1 MARVEFE
8 NIFKGRVL
16 DNIQKLIKQTLPN
29 VPLYYD
35 EHKGQESFLIT
46 PVSDTFID
54 YASNAH
60 IRAYTTE
67 ISFQIHS
74 GAEFTRRHDVQRL
87 TDKAELV
94 KRIFFNNRDL
104 EALGIKEWFNGRVI
118 DVIYQ
123 RDEEDA
129 EIERF
134 VLTFECNVNEVIAWN
149 INM

>member
-16 DNIQKLIKQTLPN
+16 DNIQKLIKQTIPS

-35 EHKGQESFLIT
+35 EHKGQESFLII
-46 PVSDTFID
+46 PVSDTFVD

-60 IRAYTTE
+60 IRTYTTQ
-67 ISFQIHS
+67 ISFEVHS
-74 GAEFTRRHDVQRL
+74 GSEFTRHHDVQRL

-104 EALGIKEWFNGRVI
+104 EALGIKEWFNGRVTDI
-118 DVIYQ
+118 IYE

-134 VLTFECNVNEVIAWN
+134 VLTFECNVNEVIS
-149 INM
+149 